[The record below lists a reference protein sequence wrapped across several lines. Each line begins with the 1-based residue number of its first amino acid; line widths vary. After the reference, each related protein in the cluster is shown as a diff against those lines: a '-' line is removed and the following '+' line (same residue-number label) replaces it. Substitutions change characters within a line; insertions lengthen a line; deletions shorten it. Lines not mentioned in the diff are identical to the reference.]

1 MATSK
6 RKLVIQGAIGLIL
19 LFGLLFLSG
28 FVVGYLEATGRLILN
43 AGAAAN
49 VAVGLFS
56 VAVIGVGVWIG
67 IVWMKSIDEAAQEAH
82 KWAWYWGGS
91 LSMAAGLA
99 GMMVLTIPR
108 KVPLELPSMF
118 SDRTDPAAYMATGAM
133 GILVIMLIGY
143 MLAWGWWWLQ
153 RR

>member
-91 LSMAAGLA
+91 LGMAAGLA